1 VYLEPRELVQWLQT
15 SFSSLEGANS
25 APQNSLAGYKGPLR
39 GERKREKNG
48 REGKK
53 GKKERDTT
61 TLSLK

>member
-53 GKKERDTT
+53 RKKGTRYNDP
-61 TLSLK
+61 LP